1 MITSDSF
8 ASSAFFSRLKEDFD
22 AGHLGWIGDFRDFGL
37 GYLTFASTLLAHVE
51 GSHSRPVG
59 AVVLGE
65 SSTGKTELA
74 NSLMK
79 LFPDDHVISVTS
91 MSTKSL
97 IYRCIENPTCLH
109 GKVVFVEELSG
120 LRNEDLQYM
129 LRILVTRG
137 EVRHVSVVNGKAV
150 EIHAKGYISLQTT
163 GLPTDKLR
171 DDTMNRLVTISS
183 DASPQMTARVIDQ
196 IKSRYSNIQAKV
208 WDSDDIAAWYKRFFA
223 GLNPLRVLIPFAA
236 ELPLS
241 GLSPDSRRLA
251 KIAMDLLCTVTL
263 LNQEDRVLDSDRGVL
278 LAERED
284 FDILREFMRDQIDR
298 GRAAMTTRE
307 RIVLEALSRIA
318 HPDTFTYDEV
328 AALRP
333 GEDIGVQGGYSMTS
347 IKYAMDGLLAKGY
360 VAVKGKNGRTKIF
373 CRGGH
378 SLNEPEMPRNP
389 IASSLV

>member
-1 MITSDSF
+1 MITPDSL
-8 ASSAFFSRLKEDFD
+8 ANSAFFSRLREDFNE
-22 AGHLGWIGDFRDFGL
+22 GHLGWIGDFRDFGL

-51 GSHSRPVG
+51 GSHCRPVG
-59 AVVLGE
+59 AVVIGE

-79 LFPDDHVISVTS
+79 LFPDNHVISVTS
-91 MSTKSL
+91 MSTRSL
-97 IYRCIENPTCLH
+97 IYRCIEDPTCLH

-137 EVRHVSVVNGKAV
+137 EVRHVSVVNSKAV

-171 DDTMNRLVTISS
+171 DDTMNRLVTIKS
-183 DASPQMTARVIDQ
+183 DASPQMTAKVIDQ
-196 IKSRYSNIQAKV
+196 IKSRYANIKV
-208 WDSDDIAAWYKRFFA
+208 KAWDAEDVAAWYKRHFTE
-223 GLNPLRVLIPFAA
+223 LKPHRVLIPFAA

-241 GLSPDSRRLA
+241 GVSPDSRRLA

-263 LNQEDRVLDSDRGVL
+263 LNQKERIFDHDRRALI
-278 LAERED
+278 AERED
-284 FDILREFMRDQIDR
+284 FAILKEFMQDQIDR

-307 RIVLEALSRIA
+307 KVVLEALARIPN
-318 HPDTFTYDEV
+318 PDTFTYDEL

-333 GEDIGVQGGYSMTS
+333 GQDLGVRGGYSMTS
-347 IKYAMDGLLAKGY
+347 IKYAMDGLVAKGY
-360 VAVKGKNGRTKIF
+360 VTVKGKNGRIKMFTTA
-373 CRGGH
+373 
-378 SLNEPEMPRNP
+378 STAQEPFT
-389 IASSLV
+389 